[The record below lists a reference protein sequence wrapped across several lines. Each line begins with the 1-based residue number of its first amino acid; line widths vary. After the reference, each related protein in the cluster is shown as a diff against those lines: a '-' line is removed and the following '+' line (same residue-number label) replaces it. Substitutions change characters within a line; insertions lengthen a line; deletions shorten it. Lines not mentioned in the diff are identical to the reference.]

1 MPAGDGGRAVN
12 ARVSPQA
19 LEQAAEWLVRLQDG
33 ATSADRAACEQ
44 WRAADPQHAA
54 AWERAER
61 LLDRLG
67 ALPPELAMPV
77 LNRPP
82 HAARRA
88 AITRIVSAMLTVP
101 VGWAGWRYAQQ
112 QPWAADIHTAT
123 GERRTVTLADGTS
136 VTLNTASAIDV
147 RDTASER
154 LIVLRN
160 GEIMVRSGHAR
171 PGAPLLVR
179 TPEGTLQALGT
190 VFNVRRY
197 EASTS
202 VAVLEGAVRI
212 MPAATDGADA
222 GVAKIINA
230 GNQTRFNRRHIAPV
244 RAADPALNAWTRGM
258 LLADQMRLDEL
269 VAELSRY
276 RNGLLRVDP
285 SVAALRVSGAF
296 PIGDS
301 ERTLDML
308 VSTYPVDAVQR
319 LRGYWITLIPRG

>member
-1 MPAGDGGRAVN
+1 MN

-33 ATSADRAACEQ
+33 ASSADHAACEQ
-44 WRAADPQHAA
+44 WRTSDPQHAL

-61 LLDRLG
+61 LLDQLG
-67 ALPPELAMPV
+67 TLPPELAMPV
-77 LNRPP
+77 LNRAP

-88 AITRIVSAMLTVP
+88 AVTRIVAAMLTVP
-101 VGWAGWRYAQQ
+101 VAWGGWRYAQR
-112 QPWAADIHTAT
+112 QPWVADIHTAV

-136 VTLNTASAIDV
+136 ITLNTASAIDV
-147 RDTASER
+147 RYTAAER

-160 GEIMVRSGHAR
+160 GEILVRSGHA
-171 PGAPLLVR
+171 PDAGPLRVQ
-179 TPEGTLQALGT
+179 TPEGTMQPLGT
-190 VFNVRRY
+190 VFNARRY
-197 EASTS
+197 ECSTS
-202 VAVLEGAVRI
+202 LTVLEGAVRI
-212 MPAATDGADA
+212 TPAAAADA
-222 GVAKIINA
+222 AQTINA
-230 GNQTRFNRRHIAPV
+230 GSQTRFNRKHIAPA

-269 VAELSRY
+269 VAELARY
-276 RNGLLRVDP
+276 RNGVVRADAA
-285 SVAALRVSGAF
+285 VAALRVSGAF

-319 LRGYWITLIPRG
+319 LRGYWITLIPRA

>member
-1 MPAGDGGRAVN
+1 MN

-33 ATSADRAACEQ
+33 ASSADRAACEQ
-44 WRAADPQHAA
+44 WRASDPQHAM

-61 LLDRLG
+61 LMDQLG
-67 ALPPELAMPV
+67 TLPPELAMPV
-77 LNRPP
+77 LNRAP
-82 HAARRA
+82 HAARRN
-88 AITRIVSAMLTVP
+88 AITRIVAAMLAVP
-101 VGWAGWRYAQQ
+101 VAWSGWRYAQQ
-112 QPWAADIHTAT
+112 QPWVADIHTAV

-147 RDTASER
+147 RYTAAER

-160 GEIMVRSGHAR
+160 GEILVRSGHA
-171 PGAPLLVR
+171 PDAGPLRVQ
-179 TPEGTLQALGT
+179 TPEGTMQPLGT
-190 VFNVRRY
+190 VFNARRY
-197 EASTS
+197 ESSTS
-202 VAVLEGAVRI
+202 LTVLEGAVRI
-212 MPAATDGADA
+212 TPADTVNAANAADA
-222 GVAKIINA
+222 AQVINA
-230 GNQTRFNRRHIAPV
+230 GSQTRFNRRHIAPT

-258 LLADQMRLDEL
+258 LLADHMRLDEL

-276 RNGLLRVDP
+276 RNGVVRAD
-285 SVAALRVSGAF
+285 SAVAALRVSGAF

-319 LRGYWITLIPRG
+319 LRGYWITLIPRA

>member
-1 MPAGDGGRAVN
+1 VN
-12 ARVSPQA
+12 ARVSSQA

-33 ATSADRAACEQ
+33 ASSADRAACEQ
-44 WRAADPQHAA
+44 WRASDPQHAL

-61 LLDRLG
+61 LLDQLG
-67 ALPPELAMPV
+67 TLPPELAMPV
-77 LNRPP
+77 LNRAP

-88 AITRIVSAMLTVP
+88 AITRIVAAMLTVP
-101 VGWAGWRYAQQ
+101 VAWGGWRYAQQ
-112 QPWAADIHTAT
+112 QPWVADIHTAV
-123 GERRTVTLADGTS
+123 GERRTVMLADGTS

-147 RDTASER
+147 RYTAAER

-160 GEIMVRSGHAR
+160 GEILVRSGHA
-171 PGAPLLVR
+171 PDVGPLRVR
-179 TPEGTLQALGT
+179 TPEGTMQPLGT
-190 VFNVRRY
+190 VFNARRY
-197 EASTS
+197 ECSTS
-202 VAVLEGAVRI
+202 LTVLEGAVRI
-212 MPAATDGADA
+212 TPAAAANAAQT
-222 GVAKIINA
+222 INA
-230 GNQTRFNRRHIAPV
+230 GSQTRFNRKHIAPA

-276 RNGLLRVDP
+276 RNGVVRADP
-285 SVAALRVSGAF
+285 AVAALRVSGAF

-319 LRGYWITLIPRG
+319 LRGYWITLIPRA

>member
-12 ARVSPQA
+12 VRVAPEA

-33 ATSADRAACEQ
+33 ASTEDYAACEE
-44 WRAADPQHAA
+44 WRASDPQHAL

-61 LLDRLG
+61 LLDKLG
-67 ALPPELAMPV
+67 TLPPELAMPV
-77 LNRPP
+77 LNRA
-82 HAARRA
+82 HDGHRAGRRA
-88 AITRIVSAMLTVP
+88 AVARIVALMLAVP
-101 VGWAGWRYAQQ
+101 VACGGWRYAQSQ
-112 QPWAADIHTAT
+112 EWTADIRTAV
-123 GERRTVTLADGTS
+123 GERRTVTLADGTT

-147 RDTASER
+147 RFTANER
-154 LIVLRN
+154 LIVLRS
-160 GEIMVRSGHAR
+160 GEILVRSGHALNA
-171 PGAPLLVR
+171 GPLRVR
-179 TPEGTLQALGT
+179 TPEGVMEPLGT

-197 EASTS
+197 ECSTS
-202 VAVLEGAVRI
+202 LAVLEGTVRI
-212 MPAATDGADA
+212 TPADA
-222 GVAKIINA
+222 AAQIINA
-230 GNQTRFNRRHIAPV
+230 GDQTRFNQQRISPLRIV
-244 RAADPALNAWTRGM
+244 DPALSAWTRGM

-276 RNGLLRVDP
+276 RNGLVRVDP

-319 LRGYWITLIPRG
+319 LRGYWITLIPRT

>member
-1 MPAGDGGRAVN
+1 VN
-12 ARVSPQA
+12 ARVSSQA

-33 ATSADRAACEQ
+33 ASSADRAACEQ
-44 WRAADPQHAA
+44 WRASDPQHAL

-61 LLDRLG
+61 LLDQLG
-67 ALPPELAMPV
+67 TLPPELAMPV
-77 LNRPP
+77 LNRAP

-88 AITRIVSAMLTVP
+88 AITRIVAAMLTVP
-101 VGWAGWRYAQQ
+101 VAWGGWRYAQQ
-112 QPWAADIHTAT
+112 QPWVADIHTAV
-123 GERRTVTLADGTS
+123 GERRTVMLADGTS

-147 RDTASER
+147 RYTAAER

-160 GEIMVRSGHAR
+160 GEILVRSGHA
-171 PGAPLLVR
+171 PDVGPLRVR
-179 TPEGTLQALGT
+179 TPEGTMQPLGT
-190 VFNVRRY
+190 VLNARRY
-197 EASTS
+197 ECSTS
-202 VAVLEGAVRI
+202 LTVLEGAVRI
-212 MPAATDGADA
+212 TPAAAANAAQT
-222 GVAKIINA
+222 INA
-230 GNQTRFNRRHIAPV
+230 GSQTRFNRKHIAPA

-276 RNGLLRVDP
+276 RNGVVRADP
-285 SVAALRVSGAF
+285 AVAALRVSGAF

-319 LRGYWITLIPRG
+319 LRGYWITLIPRA